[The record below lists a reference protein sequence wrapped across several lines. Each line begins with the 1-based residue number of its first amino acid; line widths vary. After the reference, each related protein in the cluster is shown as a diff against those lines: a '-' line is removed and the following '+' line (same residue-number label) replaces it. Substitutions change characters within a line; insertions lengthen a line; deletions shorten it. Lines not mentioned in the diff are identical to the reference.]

1 MSDNVQRP
9 AYLGKPGRCKLAY
22 ESSDQAI
29 AIPLKN
35 ATAKQV
41 HRLPITLQFFFNLR
55 ELRCKLISPSP
66 QSRYAFRG
74 HSPWEAS

>member
-1 MSDNVQRP
+1 MQANIGHVIEMSDNVQRP

-41 HRLPITLQFFFNLR
+41 HLLAHHIAIFL
-55 ELRCKLISPSP
+55 
-66 QSRYAFRG
+66 
-74 HSPWEAS
+74 